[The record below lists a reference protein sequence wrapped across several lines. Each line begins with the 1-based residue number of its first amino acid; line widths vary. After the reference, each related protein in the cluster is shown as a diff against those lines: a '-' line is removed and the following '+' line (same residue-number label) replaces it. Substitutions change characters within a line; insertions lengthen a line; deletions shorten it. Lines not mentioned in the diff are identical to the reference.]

1 MTSNKQNT
9 GLLGKLFGSHRK
21 KAKQIEHLELKSTKD
36 ADKISLSNFS
46 ISTSSSLGTPSF
58 GESRSNRSGSI
69 FDSVRKFFPDENSG
83 SKTKADKSRPKISL
97 AFHENEALAK
107 MEKPIDEDEAVAFI
121 NGMPVNVYTL
131 KRRKIVKKTPPIDN
145 ENDEVRVTYINGM
158 PVNVYTDRVRKVVKK
173 SEPTP
178 QPQPPPPL
186 NRVQNRFSMRKSVIY
201 RQSVANFDYL
211 EKAKELLNNEILNEK
226 ETSPVLKETTESICT
241 NSSGSPT
248 STRSSTRRSFIKK
261 RLNSSS
267 RSNSNLGG
275 LLSNN
280 RMSREASPFP
290 LDKSEIENENV
301 FTGETNEAS
310 DALLRKE
317 EDKMVNEICKEF
329 ENEQKENILISSLN
343 TQENSQDEIPKE
355 TLFKKEVD
363 EKANDEL
370 KQIKIEENNTFTD
383 ENIQEEYNEEMSINF
398 LPSTQIEE
406 IVSFTDILKEIEKD
420 IEETNNL
427 RDEIAQE
434 KSQKKTDKEIE
445 DELLDDSDSSN
456 LFNRLISNLSSSST
470 DNENNISQIISPHQP
485 ILNEK
490 EQGFFKVIVM

>member
-1 MTSNKQNT
+1 
-9 GLLGKLFGSHRK
+9 
-21 KAKQIEHLELKSTKD
+21 
-36 ADKISLSNFS
+36 
-46 ISTSSSLGTPSF
+46 
-58 GESRSNRSGSI
+58 
-69 FDSVRKFFPDENSG
+69 VRRFFPDDNNA
-83 SKTKADKSRPKISL
+83 SKTKAETQRPKISL

-131 KRRKIVKKTPPIDN
+131 KRRKIVKKTPPKDS

-178 QPQPPPPL
+178 QPTPPPL
-186 NRVQNRFSMRKSVIY
+186 NRVQNRFSVRKSVIY

-211 EKAKELLNNEILNEK
+211 EKAKEILNNEILNEIA
-226 ETSPVLKETTESICT
+226 TSPVPKETTESICT

-275 LLSNN
+275 LLNNN

-290 LDKSEIENENV
+290 LDKSEIQNENV
-301 FTGETNEAS
+301 LTGETNEAS

-317 EDKMVNEICKEF
+317 EDKMVNEISKEF
-329 ENEQKENILISSLN
+329 ESEQKENILVSSLN
-343 TQENSQDEIPKE
+343 TQENSQCEMAKE
-355 TLFKKEVD
+355 SLFKKEED
-363 EKANDEL
+363 EKANEDL

-383 ENIQEEYNEEMSINF
+383 ENVQDEDKEEIPIDF
-398 LPSTQIEE
+398 LSSTQEFE
-406 IVSFTDILKEIEKD
+406 GFTDILKEIEKD
-420 IEETNNL
+420 IEKTNNL
-427 RDEIAQE
+427 RDETYENAQE

-445 DELLDDSDSSN
+445 DELLDDSGSSN

-470 DNENNISQIISPHQP
+470 DNENNTSQIVSPHQP
-485 ILNEK
+485 IIDEK
-490 EQGFFKVIVM
+490 EEAFLKVIAMLYLYRFQYIMH